1 MGALGELHS
10 GNGQPE
16 YQNRLISVNSKGPI
30 ITVHHWIYVLMIT
43 AEQRVK

>member
-16 YQNRLISVNSKGPI
+16 YQNGLISVNSNGPI
-30 ITVHHWIYVLMIT
+30 ITVHHWIDKLMIT
-43 AEQRVK
+43 VELRVK